1 MPVSPA
7 ALGRASLTPSE
18 ASRAHAEAR
27 ENAVACRDASRPDDV
42 PRSVPQAATTEKQAR
57 ERETSRTKHPSGL
70 TTRSIGEEDD

>member
-42 PRSVPQAATTEKQAR
+42 PRSAPQAVATEKQAR
-57 ERETSRTKHPSGL
+57 ASVRQVAPARRYYFL
-70 TTRSIGEEDD
+70 DDI